1 MYTTV
6 IVPVD
11 GSRLAEAVALE
22 HAGALARR
30 SDAEIL
36 LLSVVD
42 DRRRQDAREGYL
54 GGLADRI
61 TDVPVKCLVALE
73 AEPGAAI
80 AKVAGEQDRAIVC
93 MSTHG
98 RGGVARALLGS
109 VAEDVLH
116 RMMRPVLLVGPHT
129 RPETSATAGPLMVC
143 LDGSEHGEAILPL
156 ATEWALQ
163 FAMELYLV
171 QVLDPDVERQLRAAS
186 VPEGDV
192 REDAYLMRVAR
203 RLRDNGVQADWEVLH
218 GTHPAAAIVDHARRR
233 DVSLLAL
240 STHGRTGLRRI
251 AIGSVALHVVHDS
264 PSPALVVRP
273 PA

>member
-1 MYTTV
+1 MYGTV

-11 GSRLAEAVALE
+11 GSRLAEGALG
-22 HAGALARR
+22 HATALARGC
-30 SDAEIL
+30 DAEIL

-42 DRRRQDAREGYL
+42 DRTQQDAREGYL
-54 GGLADRI
+54 GGLAGGI
-61 TDVPVKCLVALE
+61 TGVPVECLVAFG
-73 AEPGAAI
+73 AQPGSAI
-80 AKVAGEQDRAIVC
+80 ADVAGEQDRAIVC

-109 VAEDVLH
+109 VAEDVLQ
-116 RMMRPVLLVGPHT
+116 RTTGPVLLTGPHT
-129 RPETSATAGPLMVC
+129 RPDASAVAGRLMVC

-156 ATEWALQ
+156 ATDWALQ

-171 QVLDPDVERQLRAAS
+171 QVLDPDVERQLRAAN
-186 VPEGDV
+186 VPDGDV

-203 RLRDNGVQADWEVLH
+203 RLRDEGVRADWEVLH
-218 GTHPAAAIVDHARRR
+218 GTRPAAVIVDHARHREA
-233 DVSLLAL
+233 SLVAL

-264 PSPALVVRP
+264 PAPALVLRP
-273 PA
+273 AA